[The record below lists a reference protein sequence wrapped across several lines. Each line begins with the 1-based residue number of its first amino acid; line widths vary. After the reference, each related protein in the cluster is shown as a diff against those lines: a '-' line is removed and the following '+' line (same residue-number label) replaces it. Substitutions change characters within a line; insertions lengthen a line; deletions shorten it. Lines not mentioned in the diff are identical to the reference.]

1 MSTSDPHG
9 IVDYKEFD
17 ITGVFI
23 AKFNNKKV
31 KDVN

>member
-9 IVDYKEFD
+9 IVDYKEFGV
-17 ITGVFI
+17 TGVFI